1 MAIQTPSPASVY
13 SHRPSMP
20 IIWHHHTEITRESGT
35 SGSSRR
41 KFEQKS
47 DSAKSNSKSSNNSSQ
62 SKQKNTNSS
71 SNPDLVSK
79 LGKDGK
85 LTPQEHQCCLDNK
98 LCLFGR
104 NSGHIAK
111 NFLKTT
117 SASSKA

>member
-41 KFEQKS
+41 EYEQKS

-71 SNPDLVSK
+71 STQIKGSTSESKEPNPDLASK
-79 LGKDGK
+79 LRKDGK
-85 LTPQEHQCCLDNK
+85 LTPQ
-98 LCLFGR
+98 
-104 NSGHIAK
+104 
-111 NFLKTT
+111 
-117 SASSKA
+117 